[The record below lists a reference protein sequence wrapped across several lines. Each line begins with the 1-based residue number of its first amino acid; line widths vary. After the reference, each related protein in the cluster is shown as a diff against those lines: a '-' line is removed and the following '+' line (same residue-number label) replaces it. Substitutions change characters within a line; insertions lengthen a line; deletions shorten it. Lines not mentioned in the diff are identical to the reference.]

1 MTPCTLGELKQNW
14 RIIDMNERPET
25 ELKAVNIR
33 LPLGLI
39 GGLKRE
45 AKRRGINQSQL
56 IRLVLSNFVRPGSV
70 KL

>member
-1 MTPCTLGELKQNW
+1 
-14 RIIDMNERPET
+14 MNERPET

-45 AKRRGINQSQL
+45 AKRRGMTQSQV
-56 IRLVLSNFVRPGSV
+56 IRAALQNFVQPGSI

>member
-1 MTPCTLGELKQNW
+1 MDGELKA
-14 RIIDMNERPET
+14 MN
-25 ELKAVNIR
+25 VR
-33 LPLGLI
+33 LPSGLI

-56 IRLVLSNFVRPGSV
+56 IRLVLSKFIEPTSV

>member
-1 MTPCTLGELKQNW
+1 
-14 RIIDMNERPET
+14 MNERPET